1 MQAIRKINNNV
12 VVCIDSSGKEL
23 VAMGKGIGFEKTPR
37 EISLSE
43 IERTFY
49 ELDES
54 HIAVMQDLPVDVINF
69 SAKFIDIAKNELDYS
84 LSPNVTLSLAD
95 HVAFAI
101 ERCRKNIKVQMPL
114 AYDIAQMYPK
124 EYKLARAAVKRL
136 SHEYLIY
143 VPETEAVGI
152 AMILINGKLQG
163 NTLIVHESFES
174 ITEEITEVIEEQ
186 LRIYIERDTFNYSR
200 FATHL
205 QYLFNRLDSNT
216 EIVSDNREM
225 SEQLAKE
232 FPRIAQCVDRI
243 ALLIERK
250 WKKKLSDEEKLYLLL
265 HVNRICV
272 KEGL

>member
-23 VAMGKGIGFEKTPR
+23 IAMGKGIGFEKTPR
-37 EISLSE
+37 EIRLSE

-54 HIAVMQDLPVDVINF
+54 HIAVMQDLPIDVINF
-69 SAKFIDIAKNELDYS
+69 CAKFMDIAKNELDYE

-101 ERCRKNIKVQMPL
+101 ERCKKNIKVQMPL

-124 EYKLARAAVKRL
+124 EYKLAQAAVKRL

-152 AMILINGKLQG
+152 AMILINAKLQG
-163 NTLIVHESFES
+163 GTYIEDKSFDS
-174 ITEEITEVIEEQ
+174 ITEEITEVIEEN
-186 LRIYIERDTFNYSR
+186 LRIYIERNTFNYSR

-205 QYLFNRLDSNT
+205 QYLFHRLESDT
-216 EIVSDNREM
+216 EITSDNREL
-225 SEQLAKE
+225 SEQLTKE
-232 FPRIAQCVDRI
+232 FPKIAQCVEQV
-243 ALLIERK
+243 ALIIEKK
-250 WKKKLSDEEKLYLLL
+250 WNKKLSGEEKLYLLL
-265 HVNRICV
+265 HINRICV

>member
-12 VVCIDSSGKEL
+12 VVCVDSSGKEL
-23 VAMGKGIGFEKTPR
+23 IAMGKGIGFEQTPR

-54 HIAVMQDLPVDVINF
+54 HISAMQDLPVDVIDF
-69 SAKFIDIAKNELDYS
+69 CAKFIDIAKNELPYE

-95 HVAFAI
+95 HVSFAL

-114 AYDIAQMYPK
+114 AYDIAQMYPR
-124 EYKLARAAVKRL
+124 EYKLAQAAVKRL

-152 AMILINGKLQG
+152 AMILLNAKLEG
-163 NTLIVHESFES
+163 GPRIAFESFES

-186 LRIYIERDTFNYSR
+186 LKIYIERDTFNYSR

-205 QYLFNRLDSNT
+205 QYLFSRLDSDT

-232 FPRIAQCVDRI
+232 YPKIARCVDRV
-243 ALLIERK
+243 ALIIERK
-250 WKKKLSDEEKLYLLL
+250 WNKKLSDEEKLYLLL
-265 HVNRICV
+265 HINRICV

>member
-95 HVAFAI
+95 HIAFAI

-152 AMILINGKLQG
+152 AMILINGKLQDD
-163 NTLIVHESFES
+163 TTVIHESFES

-243 ALLIERK
+243 SLLIERK

>member
-12 VVCIDSSGKEL
+12 VVCIDSSGKEII
-23 VAMGKGIGFEKTPR
+23 AMGKGIGFEKTPR
-37 EISLSE
+37 EISLND

-54 HIAVMQDLPVDVINF
+54 QIAVMQDLSVEVINF
-69 SAKFIDIAKNELDYS
+69 CAKFIDIARNELHYN
-84 LSPNVTLSLAD
+84 LSSNVTLSLAD
-95 HVAFAI
+95 HIAFAI
-101 ERCRKNIKVQMPL
+101 ERCKKNIKVQMPL

-124 EYKLARAAVKRL
+124 EYKLAQAAVKRL

-152 AMILINGKLQG
+152 AMILINAKLQG
-163 NTLIVHESFES
+163 SPHVAYEPYEL

-186 LRIYIERDTFNYSR
+186 LKIYIERDTFNYSR

-205 QYLFNRLDSNT
+205 QYLFHRLDANT

-225 SEQLAKE
+225 SEQLIKE
-232 FPRIAQCVDRI
+232 YPKIAQCVNRV
-243 ALLIERK
+243 ALIIERK
-250 WKKKLSDEEKLYLLL
+250 WNKKLSDEEKLYLLL

>member
-23 VAMGKGIGFEKTPR
+23 IAMGKGIGFEKTPR
-37 EISLSE
+37 EISLSD

-54 HIAVMQDLPVDVINF
+54 HIAVMQDLSADVINF
-69 SAKFIDIAKNELDYS
+69 CAKFMDIARNELTYN
-84 LSPNVTLSLAD
+84 LSPNVTLALAD
-95 HVAFAI
+95 HIAFAI
-101 ERCRKNIKVQMPL
+101 ERCKKNIRVQMPL

-124 EYKLARAAVKRL
+124 EYKLAQAAVKRL

-143 VPETEAVGI
+143 VPETEAAGI
-152 AMILINGKLQG
+152 AMVLINAKLQK
-163 NTLIVHESFES
+163 TPHIAYESFDS

-186 LRIYIERDTFNYSR
+186 LKIYIERDTFNYSR

-205 QYLFNRLDSNT
+205 QYLFSRLDSNT

-225 SEQLAKE
+225 SKQLATEYPKISRCVG
-232 FPRIAQCVDRI
+232 RISLI
-243 ALLIERK
+243 IERK
-250 WKKKLSDEEKLYLLL
+250 WNKKLSDEEKLYLLL